1 MNKWKLSKKRKSIS
15 TKMIIFILLILTSII
30 SVSYAKYSTTLKI
43 NSKVVLKGRTPVV
56 TDEIPVVLLPNTEG
70 GNDYIDFAVSGNV
83 LNVQNQYVSGNSF
96 IVDFKST
103 TQTGKPRELSLNL
116 DFKNA
121 TEYVY
126 TDGSMTYEA
135 TGNVAFISEQPEYSI
150 TQNLAPNENRKYS
163 NKFWVIKV

>member
-70 GNDYIDFAVSGNV
+70 GNDYIDFTVSDNV
-83 LNVQNQYVSGNSF
+83 LNVQNQYVSGNSL
-96 IVDFKST
+96 IVD
-103 TQTGKPRELSLNL
+103 
-116 DFKNA
+116 
-121 TEYVY
+121 
-126 TDGSMTYEA
+126 
-135 TGNVAFISEQPEYSI
+135 
-150 TQNLAPNENRKYS
+150 
-163 NKFWVIKV
+163 